1 MNHKLRKN
9 ISNGINYF
17 ILIVLSIIWII
28 PVLWIVLQSFD
39 DRLGAFVPYFFPK
52 NWTFNNYYQLFFE
65 INDTIKFAKWF
76 GNTLIV
82 AIATSIISTI
92 VVLSV
97 SYAFS
102 RLRFKG
108 RGFLMRMLMVIGMFP
123 GFLSTLLVYQIL
135 DSLGIRGSLFSLV
148 LVYSSGAAMGYFIS
162 KGYFDTV
169 PKDIEEA
176 AKIDGA
182 NDFQIFTH
190 VMLPL
195 SKPIV
200 IYTILTAFIGPWGDY
215 ILNSVL
221 MRGNVD
227 SYNTAL
233 GLFTL
238 TSNENISTYFTRFAA
253 GSVIV
258 ALPITLLFMWLQKY
272 YVEGV
277 TGGSVK

>member
-1 MNHKLRKN
+1 M
-9 ISNGINYF
+9 
-17 ILIVLSIIWII
+17 IVLERLYPIFSQKIGHLIII
-28 PVLWIVLQSFD
+28 
-39 DRLGAFVPYFFPK
+39 
-52 NWTFNNYYQLFFE
+52 TNYFFE

-215 ILNSVL
+215 I
-221 MRGNVD
+221 
-227 SYNTAL
+227 
-233 GLFTL
+233 F
-238 TSNENISTYFTRFAA
+238 
-253 GSVIV
+253 
-258 ALPITLLFMWLQKY
+258 K
-272 YVEGV
+272 
-277 TGGSVK
+277 